1 MPLEPNEAEI
11 VAEAVRSASPEV
23 AAVLVENQ
31 RRFLAFLEKRLGR
44 RELAEEVLQDAF
56 VRGLSHADAVR
67 DDGSAVAWF
76 YRVLR
81 NALNDHYRRQ
91 ATRGRLVEAAQ
102 LEPVHASDDEI
113 MNEVCACALSLID
126 TLKPEYANAL
136 RAVEFGGMTLQT
148 YAESIGISFSNA
160 GVRLHRARAALRKQV
175 LQTCGACTLH
185 GCVDC
190 ACKHEPCAR

>member
-1 MPLEPNEAEI
+1 MEPDEAET
-11 VAEAVRSASPEV
+11 AADAARRASPEV
-23 AAVLVENQ
+23 VAALVENQ
-31 RRFLAFLEKRLGR
+31 RRFLAFLERRLGR

-67 DDGSAVAWF
+67 DESSAVAWF

-81 NALNDHYRRQ
+81 NALNDHHRRQ
-91 ATRGRLVEAAQ
+91 ATRERLIEAAR
-102 LEPVHASDDEI
+102 LEPVHAADDEM

-126 TLKPEYANAL
+126 TLKPECAHAL
-136 RAVEFGGMTLQT
+136 RAMEFGGMTLQT
-148 YAESIGISFSNA
+148 YAESVGISFSNA

-175 LQTCGACTLH
+175 LRSCGACTLH

-190 ACKHEPCAR
+190 ACKHEPCVG